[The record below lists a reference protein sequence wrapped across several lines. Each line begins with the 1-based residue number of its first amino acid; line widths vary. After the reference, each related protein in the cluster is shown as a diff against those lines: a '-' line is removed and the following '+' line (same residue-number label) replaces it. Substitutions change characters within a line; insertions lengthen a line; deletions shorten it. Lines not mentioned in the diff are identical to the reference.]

1 MLTGA
6 GKSGERMNPKTLLRF
21 LIPGAVGFGVA
32 LGAVGITA
40 YAAGIHLLPVAAA
53 SAGPKAA
60 AATAGNNAASY
71 CSDYVNH
78 LASDLNTTSDK
89 VSSAAKQA
97 LDQTIDDAVKNGD
110 LTAAQATSLKAKASG
125 SGICSVA
132 LSGLG
137 RAKPSGML
145 AGATQAYLAAAAK
158 ELGMQPADLQAAVKK
173 GQTLHQLAD
182 QKGISEADFRTGV
195 INDLKPQLDQ
205 AVKDGK
211 ITQVQEDA
219 AINRLK
225 TGALPLWDR
234 PPARQPKASPT
245 PVA

>member
-1 MLTGA
+1 
-6 GKSGERMNPKTLLRF
+6 MNPKTLLRF
-21 LIPGAVGFGVA
+21 LVPGVVGVGVA

-40 YAAGIHLLPVAAA
+40 YAAGIHLLPAAAA
-53 SAGPKAA
+53 SPSPKTAAG
-60 AATAGNNAASY
+60 TGGNNAASY

-97 LDQTIDDAVKNGD
+97 FDQTIDDAVKNGD
-110 LTAAQATSLKAKASG
+110 LTAAQANSLKAKASG
-125 SGICSVA
+125 TGICSAA

-137 RAKPSGML
+137 RAKPSGGL

-158 ELGMQPADLQAAVKK
+158 ELGMQTADLQAALKN

-195 INDLKPQLDQ
+195 INNLKPQLDQ

-211 ITQVQEDA
+211 ITQAQEDE

-225 TGALPLWDR
+225 TGPLPLWDR
-234 PPARQPKASPT
+234 AAARQPKASPT